1 MKVAIF
7 ARNVNEKWLDRACSI
22 IENLMGRGMEI
33 ICYRAFYEKIESRC
47 RIKELHCNL
56 FEKSSL
62 FSGASDLPDDTD
74 ILLSLGGDGTF
85 LESVSII
92 GERGIRIAGIN
103 FGRLGFLTSV
113 DSWSHSK
120 WMEKLA
126 SGDYITKKRSLLE
139 VSYPDMPKDFS
150 GYALNEVT
158 FHRSDPSML
167 ALHISVN
174 GVELPVYWADGL
186 VLATPTGSTAYSLSV
201 GGPIAL
207 PDVKAT
213 ILAPIAPH
221 NLNVRPLVIP
231 EDFVVEVFVESR
243 GGGVVLSLDNRSI
256 YIAEKR
262 KVTISKAN
270 HQIEYILFNSDGGNF
285 IAALEEKLMWGKD
298 RRNN

>member
-7 ARNVNEKWLDRACSI
+7 ARSVNDKWLDRACSI
-22 IENLMGRGMEI
+22 IESLIERGVEI
-33 ICYRAFYEKIESRC
+33 ICYRAFYDKIEGRC

-56 FEKSSL
+56 FTGSSF
-62 FSGASDLPDDTD
+62 FSGASDLPDNTN

-85 LESVSII
+85 LESISII
-92 GERGIRIAGIN
+92 GNRNILVAGIN

-113 DSWSHSK
+113 DSWSHTK
-120 WMEKLA
+120 WIDELA
-126 SGDYITKKRSLLE
+126 SGRYTTKKRSLLE
-139 VSYPDMPKDFS
+139 VSYPDMPRGFS

-158 FHRSDPSML
+158 FQRSDPSVL
-167 ALHISVN
+167 ALHVSVN
-174 GVELPVYWADGL
+174 GEELPVYWADGL

-221 NLNVRPLVIP
+221 NLNVRPLIIP

-243 GGGVVLSLDNRSI
+243 GGRAMLSLDNRST
-256 YIAEKR
+256 YIAEKK